1 MIFLLDKRLIETI
14 QNVFVGIS
22 IGIING
28 LFGAGGGMIAVPLLK
43 HLGLDQNSAH
53 RNAIAVILPLTV
65 LSAFLYLSKGFVN
78 IKDSLVFM
86 PTGLI
91 GAFIGS
97 RILSKI
103 SPKILKGIFG
113 GFMIYAGINLL
124 KS

>member
-14 QNVFVGIS
+14 KKVFVGTI

-43 HLGLDQNSAH
+43 GLGLDQNSAH

-78 IKDSLVFM
+78 INDSLIFI

>member
-1 MIFLLDKRLIETI
+1 MLDKRLIENI
-14 QNVFVGIS
+14 KKVFVGIS
-22 IGIING
+22 IGVING

-43 HLGLDQNSAH
+43 RSGLDQNSAH

>member
-1 MIFLLDKRLIETI
+1 MIFLLDKRLIENI
-14 QNVFVGIS
+14 KKVFVGIS
-22 IGIING
+22 IGVING

-43 HLGLDQNSAH
+43 RSGLDQNSAH